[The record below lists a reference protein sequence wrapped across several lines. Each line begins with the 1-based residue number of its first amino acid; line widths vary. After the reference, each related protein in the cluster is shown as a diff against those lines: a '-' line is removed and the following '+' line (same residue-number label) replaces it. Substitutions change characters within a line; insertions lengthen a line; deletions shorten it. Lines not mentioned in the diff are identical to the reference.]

1 MQCPD
6 HLGVVLAPHLD
17 LFFHAVQI
25 SDALSGD
32 VVRRGTAGTQS
43 QKNGEQTGNTQAS
56 KDNPFGT

>member
-6 HLGVVLAPHLD
+6 HLGVVLAPFNF
-17 LFFHAVQI
+17 FFHAVQI

-43 QKNGEQTGNTQAS
+43 QKNGEQTDNTQAS
-56 KDNPFGT
+56 KDNQFGT